1 MGERHGFATWG
12 RDTGMRS
19 GRGVRLDTG
28 HDVGV
33 LAIVGSGEYLGP
45 MAAVDRELL
54 ELFDGPV
61 RVVCLPTA
69 AGREGDLMIDD
80 WMHRGVQHFTS
91 LDADAEPVRVWDRAT
106 ANDPELAE
114 RIAAADL
121 VYLSGGKPA
130 YLYDTL
136 EGSLAWQA
144 ITGVL
149 ERGGLLAGCSAG
161 AMIQGEVFAGMPRS
175 HGGFGLWPGCH
186 IVPHFD
192 EIPSPVV
199 SAMRVA
205 MGRDH
210 TLIGVDGDTALVNS
224 NGTYRVI
231 GRKVTVWTRSDKT
244 EYGPGELPADALT
257 A

>member
-1 MGERHGFATWG
+1 
-12 RDTGMRS
+12 
-19 GRGVRLDTG
+19 
-28 HDVGV
+28 
-33 LAIVGSGEYLGP
+33 

-54 ELFDGPV
+54 GLFERSA

-69 AGREGDLMIDD
+69 AGREGDAMIDD
-80 WMHRGVQHFTS
+80 WMHRGVDHFAA
-91 LDADAEPVRVWDRAT
+91 LGAEAAPVRVWDRTT
-106 ANDPELAE
+106 ANDAELAE

-121 VYLSGGKPA
+121 VYLAGGKPA

-136 EGSLAWQA
+136 EGTRAWQA
-144 ITGVL
+144 ITEVV

-161 AMIQGEVFAGMPRS
+161 AMIQGEVFAGMPRR

-192 EIPSPVV
+192 EIPLPVV
-199 SAMRVA
+199 SAMRAA
-205 MGRDH
+205 MGRDR

-224 NGTYRVI
+224 NGSYRVI
-231 GRKVTVWTRSDKT
+231 GQKVTVWTRSEKT
-244 EYGPGELPADALT
+244 EHGPGGFPADAFI